1 MDYYEFFFTLIVS
14 IFVVLTVMTLIW
26 HISHSKAVKSSRC
39 YKPATYKDKLTL
51 VSKDK
56 YENKMY
62 KIKYDLKKRNV
73 NINCACKEGNVM
85 NKFNVKYFDI
95 NKYKDSTRD
104 LACACSEKFDY
115 IDELNTY
122 YYGTP
127 GLVNYMETKDISV
140 FDPAYEE

>member
-14 IFVVLTVMTLIW
+14 IFVVLTIMTLIW
-26 HISHSKAVKSSRC
+26 HISYSKAVKSSRC
-39 YKPATYKDKLTL
+39 YKPATSKDRITL

-56 YENKMY
+56 YNNPMY
-62 KIKYDLKKRNV
+62 NVKYNLKKRDV
-73 NINCACKEGNVM
+73 KISCACKKGDIM
-85 NKFNVKYFDI
+85 NKFDVKYFNI
-95 NKYKDSTRD
+95 NKYKDDTRE

-127 GLVNYMETKDISV
+127 GLVNYMETNDISV

>member
-14 IFVVLTVMTLIW
+14 IFVVLTIMTLIW
-26 HISHSKAVKSSRC
+26 HISYSKAVKSSRC

-51 VSKDK
+51 TSKDK

-62 KIKYDLKKRNV
+62 NVKYDLKKRDV
-73 NINCACKEGNVM
+73 KISCACKTGNTM
-85 NKFNVKYFDI
+85 NNFDVKYFDI
-95 NKYKDSTRD
+95 NKYKDSKRI
-104 LACACSEKFDY
+104 LACSCSEKFDY

-127 GLVNYMETKDISV
+127 GLVNYMETNDISV
-140 FDPAYEE
+140 FDTAYEE